1 MTAREKLT
9 AADRAIQFDGG
20 GRLKHFLT
28 ISGLPRAILTGILDS
43 AESFAGVGMREIK
56 KVPLLRGK
64 TMVNLFF
71 EPSTRTRTTFEIAG
85 KRLSAD
91 VINLNAARLSTH
103 KGESIV
109 DTART
114 LQAMHTDLFV
124 VRDSAS
130 GAAHLIARHLPA
142 HVRVINAGD
151 GRHAHPTQAMLDMFT
166 IRRVKGGVEGL
177 SVAIVGDVLHSRVA
191 RSQIQALATLG
202 AAEIRVIGPRT
213 LIPTDIEALGV
224 TAHADM
230 RAGLAGVDVVIM
242 LRLQRE
248 RMDGQLLPSEAEY
261 FDRYGLTAA
270 KLRSAARD
278 AIVMHPGPM
287 NRGLEIASDVADGPR
302 SVILQQVT
310 SGIAVRMA
318 VMAKLLGGDGDGD
331 TSRHPR
337 SPLSG
342 GGGGDGDGDGAG
354 AGDAAVAGAPA

>member
-1 MTAREKLT
+1 MIP
-9 AADRAIQFDGG
+9 ADSAIQFDRNGK
-20 GRLKHFLT
+20 LKHFLT
-28 ISGLPRAILTGILDS
+28 ISGLPRAVLTGILDT
-43 AESFAGVGMREIK
+43 AESFAGFGQREIK

-91 VINLNAARLSTH
+91 VINLNATRLSTS

-130 GAAHLIARHLPA
+130 GAAHLVAAHLA
-142 HVRVINAGD
+142 EHVRVINAGD

-166 IRRVKGGVEGL
+166 IRRVKGGIEGL
-177 SVAIVGDVLHSRVA
+177 KVAIIGDVLHSRVA
-191 RSQIQALATLG
+191 RSQIQALNTLG
-202 AAEIRVIGPRT
+202 AGEVRVVGPRT
-213 LIPTDIEALGV
+213 LIPTEIEAMGV
-224 TAHADM
+224 AATSNM
-230 RAGLAGVDVVIM
+230 REGLRGVDVVIM

-248 RMDGQLLPSEAEY
+248 RMDGQLVPSEQEY
-261 FDRYGLTAA
+261 FNRYGLTEA
-270 KLRSAARD
+270 KLRDAHRD
-278 AIVMHPGPM
+278 AVVMHPGPI

-310 SGIAVRMA
+310 CGIAVRMA
-318 VMAKLLGGDGDGD
+318 VMATLM
-331 TSRHPR
+331 
-337 SPLSG
+337 G
-342 GGGGDGDGDGAG
+342 GGQQR
-354 AGDAAVAGAPA
+354 P

>member
-318 VMAKLLGGDGDGD
+318 VMAKLLGGDGDG
-331 TSRHPR
+331 
-337 SPLSG
+337 G
-342 GGGGDGDGDGAG
+342 GGDGAG
-354 AGDAAVAGAPA
+354 AGDAAAAGAPA